1 MKESSDLKKMLVC
14 TPALHKKLGNPYFMD
29 MGKCCFW
36 LVSIF
41 WDSLLVSSLLAE
53 TFRDSQIIPESTDEE
68 VVVGQ
73 S

>member
-1 MKESSDLKKMLVC
+1 MKESSDQKKMLVC
-14 TPALHKKLGNPYFMD
+14 TPALHKKLGNPYFLD

-41 WDSLLVSSLLAE
+41 WDSLFVPSLLAE
-53 TFRDSQIIPESTDEE
+53 TFWDSQIIPESTDAE
-68 VVVGQ
+68 VVVGR